1 MMYKDITNKDEI
13 HNGPYVQPF
22 HSISAQHTW
31 IKRNILYY
39 SNNGTDY
46 AVYLS
51 GSNLVLYDLTTD
63 SMSLIPLRSDCVY
76 TSLSF
81 GTNQSDE
88 KLVVVGEK
96 LKPLNYESE
105 LPNFRFVVAPRVYNY
120 IIILLLNII

>member
-1 MMYKDITNKDEI
+1 MYKDITNKDEI

-39 SNNGTDY
+39 NNNGTDY